1 MSALQ
6 MPFSSRRRLPVA
18 DVFGMG
24 WEKKECRQIRP
35 FSGNIVVGEPTQDI
49 STGIA
54 NFSQFFYKSTSGAF
68 CIYKTVWPKGPTA
81 VRERV
86 KVLTGP
92 HKNVF
97 KRSKYVF

>member
-35 FSGNIVVGEPTQDI
+35 FSGNIVVGEPPQDI

-54 NFSQFFYKSTSGAF
+54 NFSPFFYKSTSGAF

-86 KVLTGP
+86 KVCKAFLA
-92 HKNVF
+92 KVF
-97 KRSKYVF
+97 LN